1 MFYQAFSKEWVPKKL
16 IFLFLN
22 QNICVGTQKN
32 RLNEM
37 VLLSTQNIRLNW
49 WVRKYY
55 NFMLK
60 DFVYLNLCLWR
71 TLDGL
76 FYDVVYLYLQ
86 SEELRRTL
94 ADKKPDSG
102 AVIHSLKQ
110 KILKLETQMRD
121 KESNYM

>member
-1 MFYQAFSKEWVPKKL
+1 MFF
-16 IFLFLN
+16 FMMLFFMFFFMMFFN
-22 QNICVGTQKN
+22 
-32 RLNEM
+32 
-37 VLLSTQNIRLNW
+37 VLFYD
-49 WVRKYY
+49 VFF
-55 NFMLK
+55 FMFFFY
-60 DFVYLNLCLWR
+60 DVFFFFNV
-71 TLDGL
+71 L
-76 FYDVVYLYLQ
+76 FYDVVYLCSQ

>member
-1 MFYQAFSKEWVPKKL
+1 
-16 IFLFLN
+16 
-22 QNICVGTQKN
+22 
-32 RLNEM
+32 M
-37 VLLSTQNIRLNW
+37 VLFIYVLFYD
-49 WVRKYY
+49 V
-55 NFMLK
+55 
-60 DFVYLNLCLWR
+60 VYLSSFYDVFYLSSFFMMFFYV
-71 TLDGL
+71 L

>member
-1 MFYQAFSKEWVPKKL
+1 MVFFMMLFMFF
-16 IFLFLN
+16 FMMLF
-22 QNICVGTQKN
+22 IYV
-32 RLNEM
+32 
-37 VLLSTQNIRLNW
+37 
-49 WVRKYY
+49 
-55 NFMLK
+55 
-60 DFVYLNLCLWR
+60 
-71 TLDGL
+71 L
-76 FYDVVYLYLQ
+76 FYDVVYLCSQ